1 MLSAI
6 ACHMFLFT
14 FFAPIPNKA
23 TTFKNN
29 PHAVA
34 TTFHISPLENIQAN
48 KAEQQPGTPTM
59 KRSQHSCWCQIFF
72 LKVPV
77 S

>member
-6 ACHMFLFT
+6 PSYVFLFT
-14 FFAPIPNKA
+14 FFAPIPNQA
-23 TTFKNN
+23 TTFKDN

-34 TTFHISPLENIQAN
+34 TTFHIPPLENIQAN
-48 KAEQQPGTPTM
+48 KAEQQLGTPTM